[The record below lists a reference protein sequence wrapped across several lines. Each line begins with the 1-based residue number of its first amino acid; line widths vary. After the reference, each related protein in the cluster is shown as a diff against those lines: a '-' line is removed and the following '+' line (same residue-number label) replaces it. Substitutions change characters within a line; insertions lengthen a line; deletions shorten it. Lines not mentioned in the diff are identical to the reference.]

1 MAGCVT
7 GSLVWDLFARTET
20 GGECNTFNKYIPT
33 KHGNTS
39 GMIRHLALH
48 KEPHKEY
55 LEKKNARE
63 AIKEKE
69 KEAGKKRKC
78 HFDQVPTKQPKLDF
92 KPPSDSAIQN
102 KFEDALLEY
111 IADFGVSFRQAA
123 GLKDLISVVN
133 RKIKVPSRWSLAR
146 KTNDKAKKVLNEVKN
161 IMAAVRASEELVSIG
176 FTTDLWTSRAG
187 DSYISLTC
195 SFIDHNWRL
204 HRWTPFVRHF
214 PGRHTGERIALKLDN
229 MIEELGLDDL
239 EIKKWSVNDNASN
252 QKKAIEDSNYL
263 QEYNCDIHT
272 MQLGIGD
279 TFKETNGMTNVL
291 ENSKGIAKFTN
302 QSTVALE
309 QLKAECKA
317 QNVRFRK
324 PKNPNE
330 TRWNSSYAC
339 MDSIFHLR
347 KPLGI
352 DG

>member
-7 GSLVWDLFARTET
+7 GSLVWDFFARTET
-20 GGECNTFNKYIPT
+20 GGECNTCKKYIPT

-39 GMIRHLALH
+39 WMIRHLALH

-123 GLKDLISVVN
+123 GLKDLISVLN
-133 RKIKVPSRWSLAR
+133 RRIKVPSRWSLAR
-146 KTNDKAKKVLNEVKN
+146 KTDDKAKKVLNEVKN

-263 QEYNCDIHT
+263 QEYNAT
-272 MQLGIGD
+272 
-279 TFKETNGMTNVL
+279 
-291 ENSKGIAKFTN
+291 
-302 QSTVALE
+302 
-309 QLKAECKA
+309 
-317 QNVRFRK
+317 
-324 PKNPNE
+324 
-330 TRWNSSYAC
+330 WYW
-339 MDSIFHLR
+339 
-347 KPLGI
+347 
-352 DG
+352 

>member
-1 MAGCVT
+1 
-7 GSLVWDLFARTET
+7 
-20 GGECNTFNKYIPT
+20 
-33 KHGNTS
+33 
-39 GMIRHLALH
+39 
-48 KEPHKEY
+48 
-55 LEKKNARE
+55 
-63 AIKEKE
+63 
-69 KEAGKKRKC
+69 
-78 HFDQVPTKQPKLDF
+78 
-92 KPPSDSAIQN
+92 
-102 KFEDALLEY
+102 
-111 IADFGVSFRQAA
+111 
-123 GLKDLISVVN
+123 
-133 RKIKVPSRWSLAR
+133 
-146 KTNDKAKKVLNEVKN
+146 
-161 IMAAVRASEELVSIG
+161 MAAVRSSEELVSIG

-279 TFKETNGMTNVL
+279 TFKETYGMKNVL

-309 QLKAECKA
+309 QLKAEGKA
-317 QNVRFRK
+317 QTVRFRK

-339 MDSIFHLR
+339 MDSIFH
-347 KPLGI
+347 
-352 DG
+352 